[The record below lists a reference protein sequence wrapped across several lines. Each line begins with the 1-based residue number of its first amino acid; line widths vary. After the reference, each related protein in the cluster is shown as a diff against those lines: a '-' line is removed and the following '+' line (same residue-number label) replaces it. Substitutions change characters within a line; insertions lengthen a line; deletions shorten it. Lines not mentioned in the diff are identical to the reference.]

1 MRAFNKII
9 LYGMMLTYLIL
20 SGTPFNCLTGN
31 TFAYFHDVEYS
42 TGNTMTAAAW
52 ESEADRLIVSD
63 SKLVE
68 NGEKILE
75 IIFDVSG
82 AQSVTIDKAQ
92 IWWDIPRDD
101 AGSITEI
108 KVQGKEFFAGNR
120 KAGEVMDMEDY
131 VLGNG
136 SSAKLEFY
144 FDSDVSGLSPFT
156 INIIMGDGSVR
167 SFVTDP
173 VYSSNSQETFAAD
186 PQIESPDAQEAS
198 GIDTGQKEQ
207 EVPSLN
213 TEITEAGS
221 SVNMDL

>member
-20 SGTPFNCLTGN
+20 SGTPFNCLTEN

-42 TGNTMTAAAW
+42 TGNIMTAATW
-52 ESEADRLIVSD
+52 ENEADRLIVSD
-63 SKLVE
+63 SKLVG
-68 NGEKILE
+68 NGEKLLGITL
-75 IIFDVSG
+75 DVSG
-82 AQSVTIDKAQ
+82 TQSVTIDKVQ
-92 IWWDIPRDD
+92 IWWDIFRDD

-108 KVQGKEFFAGNR
+108 KVQGKEFLSDNR
-120 KAGEVMDMEDY
+120 KIGEVMDMEDY

-144 FDSDVSGLSPFT
+144 FDGNISGAPFT

-173 VYSSNSQETFAAD
+173 VYNSNFQETVAAD
-186 PQIESPDAQEAS
+186 PQIEIPDVQETF
-198 GIDTGQKEQ
+198 GIDTDPKEQ
-207 EVPSLN
+207 EVPALN
-213 TEITEAGS
+213 TEIT
-221 SVNMDL
+221 